1 MKQMNLGEMLDETCA
16 RYPDKKFLS
25 YHDRHFS
32 YEEVYHAVLVLGR
45 RLQEYGVN
53 RGDTVTI
60 MLPNIPEFIVSY
72 FAVLKL
78 GAVAVTINV
87 SSTPHELRY
96 LLGNSDSRVLIT
108 TATAARRFEE
118 IRNEAPLCRHMIVV
132 DHDGGDFSLATALR
146 HQAAPLDSPPIGID
160 DPAVMIYT
168 SGLTGKPLGAVLTH
182 QNLATQSV
190 LLRDICDGGEEDKG
204 LGLIPLYHSF
214 GASVNMLM
222 IIREGASLVLMDQFN
237 LESIFKAIESERVT
251 YFGAVPRLYLG
262 MLLQPDAER
271 YDLSSLRFCITGGS
285 KMPPEHIPLFTEKF
299 DVKLVEGYGLTE
311 ASPVC
316 SVNRIN
322 MPNKLGSIGIPIPR
336 VDARVVDDEGRDVPP
351 NEPGELL
358 IRGPNVMKGYYRDEK
373 ATAEVI
379 RNGWLH
385 TRDLARI
392 DEDGYIFLTGLK
404 KRMVIT
410 NGFNVYPREVEDI
423 LNTHPAVSRSRVT
436 GKPDLMRGEIV
447 TAQVI
452 RREGPAPDEKEMIR
466 HCRTYLS
473 SYKCPREVEFVETL
487 DESGTGV

>member
-16 RYPDKKFLS
+16 RYPEKKFLS
-25 YHDRHFS
+25 YHDSHLS
-32 YEEVYHAVLVLGR
+32 YEELHHAVQILGH
-45 RLQEYGVN
+45 RLQEYGIGK
-53 RGDTVTI
+53 GDKVTI
-60 MLPNIPEFIVSY
+60 MLPNIPEFIASY
-72 FAVLKL
+72 FAALKI
-78 GAVAVTINV
+78 GAVAVTVNV
-87 SSTPHELRY
+87 ASTPHELRY
-96 LLGNSDSRVLIT
+96 LLSNSDSKVFIT

-118 IRNEAPLCRHMIVV
+118 IRNDVPLCRHMIVV
-132 DHDGGDFSLATALR
+132 DSDGEGFSVVKALR
-146 HQAAPLDSPPIGID
+146 DHAAPLDTPPIGAD

-168 SGLTGKPLGAVLTH
+168 SGLTGKPMGAVLTH

-190 LLRDICDGGEEDKG
+190 LLRDICDGGEQDRG

-237 LESIFKAIESERVT
+237 LESIFKAIEGERVT
-251 YFGAVPRLYLG
+251 YLGAVPRLYLG

-285 KMPPEHIPLFTEKF
+285 KMPPEHIPLFAEKF
-299 DVKLVEGYGLTE
+299 QVKLVEGYGLTE

-322 MPNKLGSIGIPIPR
+322 MRNKPGSIGIPIPR
-336 VDARVVDDEGRDVPP
+336 VDAKVVDDEGRQVPL

-358 IRGPNVMKGYYRDEK
+358 IRGPNVMKEYYKDEK

-379 RNGWLH
+379 RDGWLH

-404 KRMVIT
+404 KRMIIT
-410 NGFNVYPREVEDI
+410 SGFNVYPREVEEI
-423 LNTHPAVSRSRVT
+423 LNAHPTVSQSRVA

-447 TAQVI
+447 TAQI
-452 RREGPAPDEKEMIR
+452 IADEATPADEKEIIR
-466 HCRTYLS
+466 YCRTYLS
-473 SYKCPREVEFVETL
+473 PYKCPREVEFVERL
-487 DESGTGV
+487 DESDTGV